1 LDELEWRFRNL
12 SEPTSFLLAILS
24 IAVKAIPLY
33 FIISRPLAP
42 FVIPAVITAA
52 VIAVIPHELAHRQMA
67 RRYGCFS
74 RFTVSFT
81 GFLTTTVINILPV
94 FGLVFFSGYTLLINI
109 LPVFGLVF
117 FSGYTLLSCRFF
129 STNREIEGKSA
140 AVGPATNLAISILTY
155 ILATYILALTTSGL
169 ASFFLFY
176 ISAFNAVVAFFNL
189 LPFWI
194 LDGLKVFRWNIG
206 AWIAMI
212 IAAVAMMIF
221 TGQI

>member
-1 LDELEWRFRNL
+1 LATLDELEWRFRNL
-12 SEPTSFLLAILS
+12 SEPTSFLLAIFS
-24 IAVKAIPLY
+24 ISVKAIPLY
-33 FIISRPLAP
+33 FTISRQLAP
-42 FVIPAVITAA
+42 FVIPVVITAA

-81 GFLTTTVINILPV
+81 GFLATTVINILP
-94 FGLVFFSGYTLLINI
+94 L
-109 LPVFGLVF
+109 FGLVF

-140 AVGPATNLAISILTY
+140 AVGPATNLVISILTY
-155 ILATYILALTTSGL
+155 ILALATSGL
-169 ASFFLFY
+169 AYFFLSY

-194 LDGLKVFRWNIG
+194 LDGLKVFRWNVSV
-206 AWIAMI
+206 WIAMI
-212 IAAVAMMIF
+212 IVAVAMMF
-221 TGQI
+221 LTGQI